1 MCEATVFVAQD
12 DGGQEILLEDVDLV
26 EFEEGDQVRLVSIF
40 GDQVSLRARVRSM
53 SLAAHRILLERI

>member
-12 DGGQEILLEDVDLV
+12 DGGQEVLLEDVDLV

>member
-1 MCEATVFVAQD
+1 MCEATVYVAKD
-12 DGGQEILLEDVDLV
+12 DGGQEVLLEDVDLV
-26 EFEEGDQVRLVSIF
+26 EFEEGDHVRLVSIF